1 METIQAV
8 LFYLDGTLV
17 DTLGDLADATNEALR
32 RRGFPA
38 YPEEQYRQMVGN
50 GARRLIERALG
61 ERCTPELTGQL
72 LADFVRIYDEGCLR
86 RTAPYPGIPEAV
98 TALKER
104 GLRLAVVTNKPEEQA
119 GKIVRHFF
127 GPHVFTCVVGGRP
140 GRAAKPDPAAA
151 LEVLAALGVPPAAAL
166 FVGDSDVDM
175 QTAHNAGMRSA
186 GAVWGFR
193 GEEELRRAGAGILLR
208 KPVEIVN
215 CC

>member
-1 METIQAV
+1 M
-8 LFYLDGTLV
+8 
-17 DTLGDLADATNEALR
+17 
-32 RRGFPA
+32 
-38 YPEEQYRQMVGN
+38 
-50 GARRLIERALG
+50 
-61 ERCTPELTGQL
+61 
-72 LADFVRIYDEGCLR
+72 
-86 RTAPYPGIPEAV
+86 
-98 TALKER
+98 
-104 GLRLAVVTNKPEEQA
+104 
-119 GKIVRHFF
+119 
-127 GPHVFTCVVGGRP
+127 VGGRP

>member
-8 LFYLDGTLV
+8 LFDLDGTLV

-140 GRAAKPDPAAA
+140 ARAANPDHDAQ

>member
-1 METIQAV
+1 MTRAV
-8 LFYLDGTLV
+8 C
-17 DTLGDLADATNEALR
+17 A
-32 RRGFPA
+32 
-38 YPEEQYRQMVGN
+38 
-50 GARRLIERALG
+50 
-61 ERCTPELTGQL
+61 
-72 LADFVRIYDEGCLR
+72 

-127 GPHVFTCVVGGRP
+127 GPHVFNLRGRRP
-140 GRAAKPDPAAA
+140 AWTGRQA
-151 LEVLAALGVPPAAAL
+151 GSRRRSGRCWPPSACRRAAL

>member
-8 LFYLDGTLV
+8 LFDLDGTLV

-32 RRGFPA
+32 RRGFPE

-119 GKIVRHFF
+119 DKIVSHFF
-127 GPHVFTCVVGGRP
+127 GPHVLTCVVGGRP